1 LVFFFSVVGVPC
13 WKEFYHFT
21 TFLFSRFLVLR
32 SHEEERDDIYLCML
46 FFIPCFS
53 RYYTTHIRNGFY
65 NFESLLSIE
74 VPKMCVCVGVG
85 VGVGVCV
92 CVCQLTEF
100 ENDGSF
106 EMFLLVESNVFILLK
121 LVSQFASFYTYEM

>member
-1 LVFFFSVVGVPC
+1 MISIFVC
-13 WKEFYHFT
+13 
-21 TFLFSRFLVLR
+21 
-32 SHEEERDDIYLCML
+32 
-46 FFIPCFS
+46 CFS
-53 RYYTTHIRNGFY
+53 SPV
-65 NFESLLSIE
+65 SLGTIPHTYAMVSTILNLYFLLKF
-74 VPKMCVCVGVG
+74 PKCVCGCG
-85 VGVGVCV
+85 CV

>member
-1 LVFFFSVVGVPC
+1 MISIFVC
-13 WKEFYHFT
+13 
-21 TFLFSRFLVLR
+21 
-32 SHEEERDDIYLCML
+32 
-46 FFIPCFS
+46 CFS
-53 RYYTTHIRNGFY
+53 SPV
-65 NFESLLSIE
+65 SLGTIPHTYAMVSTILNLYFLLKF
-74 VPKMCVCVGVG
+74 PKCVCVG